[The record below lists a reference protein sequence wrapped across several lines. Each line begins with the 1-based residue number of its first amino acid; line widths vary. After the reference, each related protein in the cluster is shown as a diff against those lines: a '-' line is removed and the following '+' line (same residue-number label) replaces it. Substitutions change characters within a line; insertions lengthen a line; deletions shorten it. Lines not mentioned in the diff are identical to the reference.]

1 MHQYAGLFR
10 MARGEKQSRP
20 VEYPLLS
27 AYLNGGVIECKPA
40 AGLSG
45 RKPQRFT
52 PYGHYLQGACA
63 GSQGGGQRDLR
74 KLKSSICPH
83 PIRLAQIRHT
93 VVNVLYKCHLWAHS
107 RRGTTKFWGTGLEK
121 FRYSRVQVQGP
132 HGSIKRCCGGSQNR
146 PKHD

>member
-1 MHQYAGLFR
+1 MNASVCRPFPYGE
-10 MARGEKQSRP
+10 RGKAKQASRISS
-20 VEYPLLS
+20 PLGH
-27 AYLNGGVIECKPA
+27 LNGGVIECKPA
-40 AGLSG
+40 AGPSG

-107 RRGTTKFWGTGLEK
+107 RRGTTKLWGTGLEK
-121 FRYSRVQVQGP
+121 FSVIHREKERE
-132 HGSIKRCCGGSQNR
+132 
-146 PKHD
+146 